1 MEDFCTAF
9 SSRCP
14 YANNSWSV
22 FARLHLID
30 SLHSERFRRKYL
42 RCCSHFMTMLHIR
55 SRLLL
60 FFYLLCFIFSFFF
73 LPVDHDKAST
83 TLAIFVSLYSL
94 LLFLFMESDCG
105 AWNESLSSFFSVCL
119 YYCVTKLLQNALIL
133 LCTPLVFVST
143 FVTRRVVIKFGKSR
157 FCHMYLK
164 SKAHSFLLSR
174 LWPNI

>member
-1 MEDFCTAF
+1 LEDFYTAF
-9 SSRCP
+9 SNRCP
-14 YANNSWSV
+14 YTNNSWSV

-55 SRLLL
+55 SRLL
-60 FFYLLCFIFSFFF
+60 FFIYFASSSPFF

-105 AWNESLSSFFSVCL
+105 AWNESLSSFVSVCL
-119 YYCVTKLLQNALIL
+119 YYCVTQLLQNKPIL
-133 LCTPLVFVST
+133 LCILPLFLHQLS
-143 FVTRRVVIKFGKSR
+143 SPN
-157 FCHMYLK
+157 
-164 SKAHSFLLSR
+164 ALLS
-174 LWPNI
+174 NSASQDFVVCT